1 MDTRPAI
8 HLFSTLTTPAERLG
22 PSAAAL
28 RGLSARNCGQ
38 RIERATRHLVK
49 LGHSRIMLVSA
60 AERAAVFTQADMYGH
75 CQVML
80 LEGLPLLPRLEVGAV
95 GEAIWPELASL
106 LAEVAPTALLCT
118 QDALVPGLEAA
129 VRCHPDLAH
138 LAISSPGARASG
150 PNAAPQ

>member
-8 HLFSTLTTPAERLG
+8 HLFSTLTTSAQPLC

-28 RGLSARNCGQ
+28 RGLCARGCRQ
-38 RIERATRHLVK
+38 RIERATRQLVR

-60 AERAAVFTQADMYGH
+60 SARAEALTQAEMYGH

-80 LEGLPLLPRLEVGAV
+80 WAGLPLLPRLEVGQV
-95 GEAIWPELASL
+95 GEVVWPELASL

-129 VRCHPDLAH
+129 VRRHPGLAQ
-138 LAISSPGARASG
+138 LTLSG
-150 PNAAPQ
+150 PGTPARGRRGTTH